1 MSLCS
6 LSAFS
11 PQLCNGFLAL
21 SHRRRRNKQEKDV
34 LTTSKKQREESR
46 NKKIRSYSIFIVNL
60 NTEELRMK
68 VITRALIRMVAVLSL
83 LLAAAS
89 RLSAADNVSPSSA
102 SAPTSNGTYVSSF
115 NYGGICFRI
124 FISFCQK

>member
-1 MSLCS
+1 M
-6 LSAFS
+6 
-11 PQLCNGFLAL
+11 
-21 SHRRRRNKQEKDV
+21 
-34 LTTSKKQREESR
+34 TTSKKQREESR

-89 RLSAADNVSPSSA
+89 RPSVADNVSPSSA
-102 SAPTSNGTYVSSF
+102 PAPTSDGTYV
-115 NYGGICFRI
+115 
-124 FISFCQK
+124 